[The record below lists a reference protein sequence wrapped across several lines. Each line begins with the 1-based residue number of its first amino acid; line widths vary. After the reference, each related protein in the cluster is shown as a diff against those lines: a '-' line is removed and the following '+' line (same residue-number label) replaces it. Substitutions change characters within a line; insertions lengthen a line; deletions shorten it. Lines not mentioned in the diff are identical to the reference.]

1 MSECDAGNQP
11 AENQLESLS
20 SGAAGQSSRV
30 LIQASWRGPLPPPD
44 ILRRYDE
51 LLPGAAERIL
61 VMSENAQ
68 QHEINLEREASDREN
83 KVLELADKVVSNDA
97 SQSRRGQWFAFVIAL
112 LGIVIGALLIA
123 IDKAGFGLAVI
134 FTPLAG
140 LVGVFVYGTQ
150 ARSAERRRNAAN
162 RPPEEE

>member
-1 MSECDAGNQP
+1 MLG
-11 AENQLESLS
+11 
-20 SGAAGQSSRV
+20 
-30 LIQASWRGPLPPPD
+30 
-44 ILRRYDE
+44 
-51 LLPGAAERIL
+51 
-61 VMSENAQ
+61 
-68 QHEINLEREASDREN
+68 
-83 KVLELADKVVSNDA
+83 LADKVVSNDA

-162 RPPEEE
+162 PPPEEE